1 MKDSLQGSFLSLLIT
16 TAVVVMIIHY
26 LEPQTQLPSM
36 KKVVEFE
43 KLGTA
48 TFPIPEFKKKKKQIW
63 KLKSHPLIKKSLEI
77 SGDPRDNLIV
87 QFEI

>member
-1 MKDSLQGSFLSLLIT
+1 MCHETHERVNLDVVSFTCFVLLCPMKDSLQGSFLSLLIT

-48 TFPIPEFKKKKKQIW
+48 TFPIPEFKKKKKKI
-63 KLKSHPLIKKSLEI
+63 
-77 SGDPRDNLIV
+77 
-87 QFEI
+87 